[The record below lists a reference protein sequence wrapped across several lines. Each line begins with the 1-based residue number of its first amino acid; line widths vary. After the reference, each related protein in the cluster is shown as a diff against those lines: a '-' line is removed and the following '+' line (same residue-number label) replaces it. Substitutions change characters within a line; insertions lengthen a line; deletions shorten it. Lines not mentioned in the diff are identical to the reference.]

1 MHSPFHTLA
10 WLFLAGSCVGCQ
22 HLNSESYPKDPLLVA
37 KKPVEGSPAPPA
49 PPVQV
54 VSAEPVVPPVPV
66 SALATA
72 MPQPAIHASRTHET
86 FAAGRQPI
94 NAQATSRESG
104 LVVAT
109 PAVRSTPPAP
119 AASVYG
125 HAPDHS
131 WLVGVLDKHYMGHF
145 ALRYCDAS
153 EDDSWGG
160 KVSLDNDPRLAQ
172 FQDGDVV
179 RIEGELVP
187 RETGQRD
194 TWSHYP
200 HYHIRDVKL
209 IQRQN

>member
-1 MHSPFHTLA
+1 
-10 WLFLAGSCVGCQ
+10 
-22 HLNSESYPKDPLLVA
+22 
-37 KKPVEGSPAPPA
+37 
-49 PPVQV
+49 
-54 VSAEPVVPPVPV
+54 
-66 SALATA
+66 
-72 MPQPAIHASRTHET
+72 
-86 FAAGRQPI
+86 
-94 NAQATSRESG
+94 
-104 LVVAT
+104 
-109 PAVRSTPPAP
+109 
-119 AASVYG
+119 
-125 HAPDHS
+125 
-131 WLVGVLDKHYMGHF
+131 VGVLDKHYMGHF

-172 FQDGDVV
+172 FHDGDVV